1 MHKGVKM
8 ENKCGDK
15 NCPVHGS
22 LRIKGAAFLGTV
34 VSDKM
39 TKTVTV
45 QWTRKLYIPKFE
57 RYQVRLSKIKAHNPP
72 CINAKAGDY
81 VKLRETRPL
90 SKTKTFVV
98 VEKLGK
104 GLIVKVD
111 YEQILT
117 KAEREKLKEKDGL
130 KEGSKQKGAAAAE
143 AEE

>member
-1 MHKGVKM
+1 M
-8 ENKCGDK
+8 ENECSDK

-22 LRIKGAAFLGTV
+22 LRIKGATFLGTV

-39 TKTVTV
+39 AKTVTV

-72 CINAKAGDY
+72 CIGAKIGDY

-104 GLIVKVD
+104 GSFVKVD

-117 KAEREKLKEKDGL
+117 KAEREKLREKEEL
-130 KEGSKQKGAAAAE
+130 RQKSAIAPE